1 MPFSKKC
8 YPVDLF
14 HKGCLEVVCPS
25 FFHLSSCSCLFFQR
39 FLLGYLFSKGFYW
52 ATFFSTGFSWAT
64 FFPKVSCGAPFF
76 QRLFWSNLFS
86 KGLLFGLSTGCLGS
100 NAASFV
106 CQLLQFFHCV
116 LYLLHFVASFLKHSF

>member
-1 MPFSKKC
+1 MSFPRHATQWTFFTKDVWKLFAQVFFTSACVLAFFSKG
-8 YPVDLF
+8 F
-14 HKGCLEVVCPS
+14 S
-25 FFHLSSCSCLFFQR
+25 WATFFQR
-39 FLLGYLFSKGFYW
+39 FLLGYLFFHRFLLGHL
-52 ATFFSTGFSWAT
+52 
-64 FFPKVSCGAPFF
+64 FPKVSCGAPFF